1 MANGDTANYTLR
13 YNEITQALEGSFGLN
28 WEALVLSNTVPPTD
42 ITSALLTGFVQVSGV
57 VTASDTILTAFEK
70 LSFATQGGIS
80 GEVPYSSGGTLA
92 YDPNFIW
99 NGTTH
104 RLGIGDQPNFDLD
117 IQKTTGASGTVSG
130 SVTNLATTGNALWQA
145 VNNLSHTVLFG
156 IGGATNSGFPDT
168 AFLYNSNAANG
179 LIISS
184 QTGAVGLASGGIV
197 PQVSL
202 STAGYLTINT
212 GVILSSSGNAI
223 NLAPGGS
230 QSLTVQ
236 TNGVTLFQQAP
247 QYPISNISGSGTVSG
262 ILAIDGPTFYT
273 TVTGALTLGGPT
285 GGYDGQKITF
295 RLLQDS
301 TGHTVTFATG
311 SGNFSFG
318 TTITSFTASG
328 ANLTDYVGAIYNS
341 VQGTWNIVSVSQ
353 GF

>member
-130 SVTNLATTGNALWQA
+130 SVT
-145 VNNLSHTVLFG
+145 
-156 IGGATNSGFPDT
+156 I
-168 AFLYNSNAANG
+168 FLPLPAMPYG
-179 LIISS
+179 KRLIISIIPFC
-184 QTGAVGLASGGIV
+184 L
-197 PQVSL
+197 
-202 STAGYLTINT
+202 
-212 GVILSSSGNAI
+212 
-223 NLAPGGS
+223 
-230 QSLTVQ
+230 
-236 TNGVTLFQQAP
+236 
-247 QYPISNISGSGTVSG
+247 
-262 ILAIDGPTFYT
+262 
-273 TVTGALTLGGPT
+273 
-285 GGYDGQKITF
+285 
-295 RLLQDS
+295 
-301 TGHTVTFATG
+301 
-311 SGNFSFG
+311 
-318 TTITSFTASG
+318 
-328 ANLTDYVGAIYNS
+328 
-341 VQGTWNIVSVSQ
+341 VSVEQRIRDFLIRISL
-353 GF
+353 